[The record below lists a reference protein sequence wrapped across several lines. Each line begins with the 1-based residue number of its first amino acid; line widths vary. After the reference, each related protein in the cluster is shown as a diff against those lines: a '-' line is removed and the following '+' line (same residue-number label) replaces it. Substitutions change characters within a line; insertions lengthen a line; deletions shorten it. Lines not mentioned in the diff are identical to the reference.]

1 MQKNYPNYI
10 LPKTLDV
17 LNEIK
22 EKNGNT
28 APSESHLNGMK
39 VSGLIFRYARNI
51 IINVIAEVGDGH
63 AHFPAKTC

>member
-1 MQKNYPNYI
+1 MHTHPNTYPLMHTNFYFKQTPVLHTPQVMQKNYPNYI

-39 VSGLIFRYARNI
+39 V
-51 IINVIAEVGDGH
+51 
-63 AHFPAKTC
+63 